1 LIACVNVSNLLL
13 ARITGREKEIA
24 IRAALGAGRG
34 RILAQM
40 LTESFLFAVLGG
52 LGALAVAYG
61 AFRTLVLLHPE
72 SVPRLGEVELDTHV
86 LLFNL
91 GLVVLT
97 TVVVGVIP
105 ALKISAMTTAEKLKE
120 GGRRGA
126 GGRGQR
132 TRAALVVTEV
142 VLATVLLIGAG
153 LLIRSVGQLLA
164 AEPGF
169 RPEHLLTTRLTLSG
183 ERYPDSAARTV
194 FFRRLI
200 EELDAQPDVVNAG
213 VINFLPMSGHRTD
226 WYIGAEGYTPTDPN
240 SDFIE
245 YRMVTPDYFRTLG
258 IPLLRGR
265 SFTDQD
271 NADGR
276 PVAIISES
284 LARKYW
290 GEADPIGRRIKPGGA
305 DDDSYPWHS
314 VVGVVGEVHHYGA
327 RQGDVPI
334 WYRSVYQ
341 HSWGSMS
348 LAVRTTGDPAVAV
361 RGLKA
366 ALTRIDAHQPIYQ
379 TRVMTEMVGSSVS
392 RERFSTHLL
401 IAFAGLALGLAAIG
415 IFGVTSYS
423 VSQRTREIGIRIAL
437 GARAGEV
444 LGNILGEGLKLVA
457 AGLGIGVVAAL
468 ALTRFLKWLL
478 FGVETYDPATF
489 AGVAVVLLA
498 AAILACLVPARR
510 ATRVDPN
517 VALRCE

>member
-1 LIACVNVSNLLL
+1 VEQAQSELEILSRRLRRDYPDTYAEKSAFHFVAQPYLENVAGNVRPALLVLMGAVGFVLLIACVNVSNLLL
-13 ARITGREKEIA
+13 ARIMGREKEIA
-24 IRAALGAGRG
+24 IRAALGAGQG

-61 AFRTLVLLHPE
+61 TFRTLVLLHPE
-72 SVPRLGEVELDTHV
+72 SVPRLGEVELDTNV

-97 TVVVGVIP
+97 TAIVGVIP

-126 GGRGQR
+126 GDSGQR

-183 ERYPDSAARTV
+183 DRYPDSAARAV

-200 EELDAQPDVVNAG
+200 EELEAQPDVVNAG
-213 VINFLPMSGHRTD
+213 VINLLPMSGNRSD
-226 WYIGAEGYTPTDPN
+226 WYIGAEGYTPADPN

-265 SFTDQD
+265 SFTNQD
-271 NADGR
+271 TADGQ
-276 PVAIISES
+276 PVVIIGES

-290 GEADPIGRRIKPGGA
+290 GEGEPIGRRIKPGGA
-305 DDDSYPWHS
+305 DDSSSPWHI

-334 WYRSVYQ
+334 WYRPVYQ
-341 HSWGSMS
+341 HSWSSMS
-348 LAVRTTGDPAVAV
+348 LVVRTTGDPAVAV

-366 ALTRIDAHQPIYQ
+366 AVARIDAHQPIYQ
-379 TRVMTEMVGSSVS
+379 TRVMTEMVGDSVS

-401 IAFAGLALGLAAIG
+401 MAFAGLALGLAAIG

-437 GARAGEV
+437 
-444 LGNILGEGLKLVA
+444 
-457 AGLGIGVVAAL
+457 
-468 ALTRFLKWLL
+468 
-478 FGVETYDPATF
+478 
-489 AGVAVVLLA
+489 
-498 AAILACLVPARR
+498 
-510 ATRVDPN
+510 
-517 VALRCE
+517 